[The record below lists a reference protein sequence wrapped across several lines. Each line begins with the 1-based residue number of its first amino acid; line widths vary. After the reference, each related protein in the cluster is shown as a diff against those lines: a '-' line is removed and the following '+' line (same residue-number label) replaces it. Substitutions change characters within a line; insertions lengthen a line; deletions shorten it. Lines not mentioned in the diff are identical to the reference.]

1 MEEEG
6 EKNDNSLDLN
16 SLLHAPVN
24 FFFARQSWLAR
35 SMFKGSFFFPSSV
48 AVDVASPLTVAMASS
63 RRVNSLINS
72 DGTGARQAAETKGE
86 R

>member
-35 SMFKGSFFFPSSV
+35 SMFKGSFFFLLPL
-48 AVDVASPLTVAMASS
+48 PLTSPHH
-63 RRVNSLINS
+63 SLLQWPHQE
-72 DGTGARQAAETKGE
+72 G
-86 R
+86 